1 MCTMQLFSQS
11 GCQSERAHSESQG
24 RETEEMQTMRL
35 YYNSVKQSE
44 APQKGPTLKKSH
56 TGAQLV
62 SFSATSQLNE

>member
-11 GCQSERAHSESQG
+11 GCQSERAQG

>member
-1 MCTMQLFSQS
+1 MCIKMI
-11 GCQSERAHSESQG
+11 AK
-24 RETEEMQTMRL
+24 TEEMQTMRL